1 MRDSCIAS
9 AAGGRTRPG
18 TGKPG
23 VFFRHGSANP
33 CKQRGKL
40 PFHKS
45 EIQLV
50 RPQMALWRDDNVH
63 GGHFVLPQT
72 EEIPED
78 ALDAVARNGVPAFFR
93 YREAKAACGSRG
105 RTGMD
110 KKHKITRMVANSTI
124 ITGRIFRPAGQ
135 SARAGPGKRHG
146 ATRVPGMKSRFLTK
160 QEGHGISV
168 ACGPACFAD
177 RLPSGLCLKSQTRRT
192 GSCGLWHVC
201 G

>member
-1 MRDSCIAS
+1 M
-9 AAGGRTRPG
+9 
-18 TGKPG
+18 
-23 VFFRHGSANP
+23 
-33 CKQRGKL
+33 
-40 PFHKS
+40 
-45 EIQLV
+45 
-50 RPQMALWRDDNVH
+50 
-63 GGHFVLPQT
+63 LPQT

-192 GSCGLWHVC
+192 GSCGLWHVAVDQ
-201 G
+201 GATVGSAHAGTETVGTLSADFAGLIGSFHDAQSPSEYRN